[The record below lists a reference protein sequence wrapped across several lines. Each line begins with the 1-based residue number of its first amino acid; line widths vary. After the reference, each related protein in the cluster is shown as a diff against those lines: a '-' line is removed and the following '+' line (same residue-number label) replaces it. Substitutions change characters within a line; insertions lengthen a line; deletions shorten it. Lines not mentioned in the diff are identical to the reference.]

1 MRWHLIF
8 ALSILSITL
17 LGCLS
22 KPVSSSRVA
31 EGIVVEIWASNS
43 CTQPGDVIKLRATV
57 TNNGATPHIVELK
70 DQPVFDITV
79 GDQGSVVHWSDGKPL
94 TSDLTRL
101 ELKPGEFKKIEMDWV
116 VTRPASGSVFTVQAR
131 FIYSPRAVS
140 DPLQPGILINVSVC
154 PGPFGP

>member
-8 ALSILSITL
+8 TLSVLSVIL

-57 TNNGATPHIVELK
+57 TNNGTTPHIVELR

-79 GDQGSVVHWSDGKPL
+79 GNQGSVVHWSDGKPL

-101 ELKPGEFKKIEMDWV
+101 ELKPGESKSIEMNWIV
-116 VTRPASGSVFTVQAR
+116 KTPSTGTVFSANAT
-131 FIYSPRAVS
+131 FIYSPRAPGGPVS
-140 DPLQPGILINVSVC
+140 PGILINVSIC